1 VRGAIHNT
9 RAVWPLFTAHR
20 CGRIVKVT
28 SVVGY
33 IGTRGRLP
41 YGTAKGAVHGFTRSL
56 SKESGEY
63 GIHVNAVS
71 PGALTRPVKASTNNF
86 PDEGRRRLL
95 TRTGRPHRRTARTSR
110 HRRQRRS
117 LHRNGWHDST
127 GRSRRIGRIQR
138 RRASRRLL
146 GGVATASAEA
156 AGDECGGDHRGRG
169 EGVPLVP
176 LNRGIDRDNMLTG

>member
-33 IGTRGRLP
+33 IGTRGRLA

-86 PDEGRRRLL
+86 PDE
-95 TRTGRPHRRTARTSR
+95 
-110 HRRQRRS
+110 
-117 LHRNGWHDST
+117 
-127 GRSRRIGRIQR
+127 
-138 RRASRRLL
+138 
-146 GGVATASAEA
+146 A
-156 AGDECGGDHRGRG
+156 AGAFSPELLAPTVARLAHPDTDVNGEVFTVMAGTTAQVAVVESDGFRDDAPTLELLRDHAQKIFITPAVLQTSG
-169 EGVPLVP
+169 
-176 LNRGIDRDNMLTG
+176 LNFF